1 MEMPGDDR
9 ESARPVRPEEE
20 ATKEG
25 TNVVK
30 DRAHWGAAKAEVA
43 ARRRA
48 ASRWLLQSDGL
59 GVEDAM
65 VP

>member
-1 MEMPGDDR
+1 VEMPGDDR

-25 TNVVK
+25 TKVVK
-30 DRAHWGAAKAEVA
+30 DRAHWGAAKAEV
-43 ARRRA
+43 A